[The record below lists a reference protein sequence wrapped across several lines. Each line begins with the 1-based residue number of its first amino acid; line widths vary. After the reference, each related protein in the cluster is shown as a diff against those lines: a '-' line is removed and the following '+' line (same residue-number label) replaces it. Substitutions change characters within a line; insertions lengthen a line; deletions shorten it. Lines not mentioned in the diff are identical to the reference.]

1 MSRFNILGL
10 LTLLGTF
17 LLVPGAVYAHG
28 FGQRYDLPV
37 PLSYFLAGA
46 AATVAVSFI
55 VIGLFV
61 HRPAAAG
68 DYPRLNLFAVRRLG
82 TGLSSPWT
90 SRAVQGVSVFLF
102 VLVLVSTFI
111 GTDKPIENLS
121 PTFVWIIWWVG
132 MGYVAALVGNVWML
146 VNPWK
151 ILFEWG
157 EALFAGGAG
166 RRGTGMSRY
175 PASWDVWPALVL
187 FLVFAWLENVY
198 AGASEPRKL
207 GLLIVLY
214 SIITWSG
221 MLVYGKHNWLRY
233 GEAFSVLFGIF
244 ARFSPTEVRV
254 ADRRACRTCEAGCDG
269 DDAGCVN
276 CYECFERADHDR
288 RELNIRPFAVGL
300 APVRSVSTATAA
312 FVVLALATVTFD
324 GLTATTGWGDFQSSA
339 RSAFEVFGGYST
351 EALET
356 LGLVAAPL
364 VFLAVYLL
372 FSFGMKVFSGE
383 DLSVS
388 DLARTFVF
396 SLVPIALAYNIAHF
410 ISLLFISGQLIIPL
424 ASDPFGFGWD
434 LFGTADYRVKLT
446 AINAKHVWFVS
457 IGAIVLGHII
467 AVYLAHV
474 VSIREMSTT
483 ARALR
488 SQYPML
494 TLMVLYTATS
504 LWIIGQPLVFE
515 A

>member
-1 MSRFNILGL
+1 MSRLKLIALPL
-10 LTLLGTF
+10 LLASMALM
-17 LLVPGAVYAHG
+17 PGSVYAHG
-28 FGQRYDLPV
+28 FGQRYDLPI
-37 PLSYFLAGA
+37 PLSYFLVGA
-46 AATVAVSFI
+46 AATVAVSFL

-61 HRPAAAG
+61 HRPSAAG
-68 DYPRLNLFAVRRLG
+68 DYARLNLLAVPRLG
-82 TGLSSPWT
+82 AGLSSRWT
-90 SRAVQGVSVFLF
+90 TAAVKAVSAFLF
-102 VLVLVSTFI
+102 ALVAVSAFI

-132 MGYVAALVGNVWML
+132 MGYAAALIGNVWML

-151 ILFEWG
+151 VLFEWG
-157 EALFAGGAG
+157 EALFAGGADG
-166 RRGTGMSRY
+166 RERAVPRY

-187 FLVFAWLENVY
+187 FLGFAWLENVY

-221 MLVYGKHNWLRY
+221 MLIYGKHTWLRY

-254 ADRRACRTCEAGCDG
+254 SDRRVCRRCEVGCDAEGSGCVDCYACFEGADRGQ
-269 DDAGCVN
+269 
-276 CYECFERADHDR
+276 
-288 RELNIRPFAVGL
+288 REINLRPYAVAL
-300 APVRSVSTATAA
+300 APVGRVTTAMAA

-324 GLTATTGWGDFQSSA
+324 GLTATTGWGSFQTWA
-339 RSAFEVFGGYST
+339 RPIFEVFGSYST

-356 LGLVAAPL
+356 AGLIATPL
-364 VFLAVYLL
+364 AFLSVYLL
-372 FSFGMKVFSGE
+372 FSWAMRVSSGE
-383 DLSVS
+383 EASAPE
-388 DLARTFVF
+388 LARTFVF

-410 ISLLFISGQLIIPL
+410 ISLLAISGQLIIPL

-434 LFGTADYRVKLT
+434 LFGSADYRVRLT

-457 IGAIVLGHII
+457 VGAIVLGHVI

-474 VSIREMSTT
+474 VSLRKMSTQV
-483 ARALR
+483 RALR

-494 TLMVLYTATS
+494 ALMVLYTATS
-504 LWIIGQPLVFE
+504 LWIIGQPLVAE
-515 A
+515 V